1 MNWIDRLIWNYL
13 IEREKLLAEEREEVV
28 EGLI

>member
-13 IEREKLLAEEREEVV
+13 IKNEKLLAEEREEVV